1 MMRRF
6 DKFAKALAPA
16 IALAMAAGVAGCDK
30 AHVTIDGEEGK
41 PLSELDLSG
50 EPPHE
55 LVLLGPDEVH
65 VTPGD
70 KLAITVEGDQEA
82 KDRLRFTLKNGS
94 LGILRKDKI
103 FSSGDKVAVITV
115 TMPAPKE
122 MTMAGSGKIQAAAMA
137 SEAKVT
143 IAGSGTIETPN
154 LTADKLDLTIAGSG
168 DYRGAGNVKAL
179 DLTIAGSGS
188 AAMDALRADKAKVSI
203 AGSGSTAFSSD
214 GEVEASIV
222 GSGNIT
228 VKGHARCTLSAF
240 GSGKLNCENVT
251 KKD

>member
-16 IALAMAAGVAGCDK
+16 IALAMAAGLSGCD
-30 AHVTIDGEEGK
+30 VGNITIDGEDGK
-41 PLSELDLSG
+41 PLSELDLTG
-50 EPPHE
+50 TPPHE

-65 VTPGD
+65 VTTGD
-70 KLAITVEGDQEA
+70 KLAISVEGDQEA
-82 KDRLRFTLKNGS
+82 KDQLRFTLKDGS

-103 FSSGDKVAVITV
+103 FSREEKIAKITV
-115 TMPAPKE
+115 TMPAPRE
-122 MTMAGSGKIQAAAMA
+122 MTMAGSGKIQADAMA

-188 AAMDALRADKAKVSI
+188 AAMDALRADRAKVSI

-228 VKGHARCTLSAF
+228 VKGHAKCTLSAL
-240 GSGKLNCENVT
+240 GSGKLTCETVT